1 MLKKGQE
8 IWEKVLERLE
18 GRVGKSSFEL
28 WFKPIK
34 LIDLKEE
41 ILTIEVPNRFFKEW
55 IEENYIN
62 HITEVFNETMNFT
75 GQVKINIAEKD
86 RDREFKKEVL
96 QFESRTKKLASKGI
110 FLNPRYTFE
119 TFVVGPSNQFAHAAA
134 RTVSEQ
140 PGSVYNPLFIY
151 GGVGLGKTHLINAI
165 GNYIVDNIP
174 GLNVL
179 YVPIEQFTNEV
190 VAAIRHQKMAELK
203 EKYRNVDILLVDDIQ
218 FISGKAAVQE
228 ELFHTFNSLYDKE
241 KQIVMASDRPPKEIQ
256 DIPDRLKTRFAMG
269 LIADIQP
276 PEYETKIAILNKKAE
291 KEKIKL
297 PEDVC
302 HWLAKKIKSNIR
314 ELEGCLI
321 KLAAHSSLTGLPI
334 TMEMAKTVLRDVISD
349 EERPIT
355 PDLIQKMVAEA
366 FGLKAQELNAK
377 RRTKEI
383 AIPRQVAMY
392 IARELTHLSLSDIG
406 KHFGGKDHSTVIYA
420 CKQVEDKMS
429 KDEQFKAHVR
439 AIMERIKS

>member
-8 IWEKVLERLE
+8 EIWEKVLVRLE
-18 GRVGKSSFEL
+18 ERVGKGSFEL
-28 WFKPIK
+28 WFKPLK
-34 LIDLKEE
+34 LIELKEE
-41 ILTIEVPNRFFKEW
+41 SALIEAPNRFFREW
-55 IEENYIN
+55 IEDNYLT
-62 HITEVFNETMNFT
+62 HIQEVLLEVANFS
-75 GQVKINIAEKD
+75 GQLKFRLADKD
-86 RDREFKKEVL
+86 KEVKKEFTQL
-96 QFESRTKKLASKGI
+96 ENRTKRLASKGI

-119 TFVVGPSNQFAHAAA
+119 SFVVGPSNQFANAAA
-134 RTVSEQ
+134 RTVAEQ

-165 GNYIVDNIP
+165 GNFIVDNVS
-174 GLNVL
+174 GLSVL

-203 EKYRNVDILLVDDIQ
+203 EKYRNVDVLLVDDIQ
-218 FISGKAAVQE
+218 FISGKVVVQE
-228 ELFHTFNSLYDKE
+228 ELFHTFNHLYDKQ

-256 DIPDRLKTRFAMG
+256 DIPDRLKTRFSMG

-276 PEYETKIAILNKKAE
+276 PEYETRIAILNKKAE

-297 PEDVC
+297 PEEVC

-321 KLAAHSSLTGLPI
+321 KLAAHSSLTGTPI
-334 TMEMAKTVLRDVISD
+334 NIDMAKTVLKDVISD
-349 EERPIT
+349 EDKPVT
-355 PDLIQKMVAEA
+355 PELIQKIVAEA
-366 FGLKAQELNAK
+366 FGLKVQDLKVK

-383 AIPRQVAMY
+383 AIPRQVGMY
-392 IARELTHLSLSDIG
+392 IARELTQLSLSDIG

-420 CKQVEDKMS
+420 CRQIEEKMA
-429 KDEQFKAHVR
+429 KDENFRNQVKSL
-439 AIMERIKS
+439 IERIKP

>member
-8 IWEKVLERLE
+8 EIWEKVLVRLE
-18 GRVGKSSFEL
+18 ERVGKGSFEL
-28 WFKPIK
+28 WFKPLK
-34 LIDLKEE
+34 LIELKEE
-41 ILTIEVPNRFFKEW
+41 SALIEAPNRFFREW
-55 IEENYIN
+55 IEDNYLT
-62 HITEVFNETMNFT
+62 HIQEVLLEVANFS
-75 GQVKINIAEKD
+75 GQLKFRLADKD
-86 RDREFKKEVL
+86 KEVKKEFTQL
-96 QFESRTKKLASKGI
+96 ENRTKRLASKGI

-119 TFVVGPSNQFAHAAA
+119 SFVVGPSNQFANAAA
-134 RTVSEQ
+134 RTVAEQ

-165 GNYIVDNIP
+165 GNFIVDNVS
-174 GLNVL
+174 GLSVL

-203 EKYRNVDILLVDDIQ
+203 EKYRNVDVLLVDDIQ
-218 FISGKAAVQE
+218 FISGKVVVQE
-228 ELFHTFNSLYDKE
+228 ELFHTFNHLYDKQ

-256 DIPDRLKTRFAMG
+256 DIPDRLKTRFSMG

-276 PEYETKIAILNKKAE
+276 PEYETRIAILNKKAE

-297 PEDVC
+297 PEEVC

-321 KLAAHSSLTGLPI
+321 KLAAHSSLTGTPI
-334 TMEMAKTVLRDVISD
+334 NLDMAKTVLKDVISD
-349 EERPIT
+349 EDRPVT
-355 PDLIQKMVAEA
+355 PELIQKIVAEA
-366 FGLKAQELNAK
+366 FGLKVQDLKVK

-383 AIPRQVAMY
+383 AIPRQVGMY
-392 IARELTHLSLSDIG
+392 IARELTQLSLSDIG

-420 CKQVEDKMS
+420 CRQIEEKMA
-429 KDEQFKAHVR
+429 KDENFRNQVKSL
-439 AIMERIKS
+439 IERIKP

>member
-8 IWEKVLERLE
+8 EIWERVLVRLE
-18 GRVGKSSFEL
+18 ERVGKGSFEL
-28 WFKPIK
+28 WFKPLK
-34 LIDLKEE
+34 LIELKEE
-41 ILTIEVPNRFFKEW
+41 SALIEAPNRFFREW
-55 IEENYIN
+55 IEDNYLT
-62 HITEVFNETMNFT
+62 HIQEVLLEVANFS
-75 GQVKINIAEKD
+75 GQLKFRLADKD
-86 RDREFKKEVL
+86 KEVKKEFTQL
-96 QFESRTKKLASKGI
+96 ENRTKRLASKGI

-119 TFVVGPSNQFAHAAA
+119 SFVVGPSNQFANAAA
-134 RTVSEQ
+134 RTVAEQ

-165 GNYIVDNIP
+165 GNFIVDNVS
-174 GLNVL
+174 GLSVL

-203 EKYRNVDILLVDDIQ
+203 EKYRNVDVLLVDDIQ
-218 FISGKAAVQE
+218 FISGKVVVQE
-228 ELFHTFNSLYDKE
+228 ELFHTFNHLYDKQ

-256 DIPDRLKTRFAMG
+256 DIPDRLKTRFSMG

-276 PEYETKIAILNKKAE
+276 PEYETRIAILNKKAE

-297 PEDVC
+297 PEEVC

-321 KLAAHSSLTGLPI
+321 KLAAHSSLTGTPI
-334 TMEMAKTVLRDVISD
+334 NLDMAKTVLKDVISD
-349 EERPIT
+349 EDRPVT
-355 PDLIQKMVAEA
+355 PELIQKIVAEA
-366 FGLKAQELNAK
+366 FGLKVQDLKVK

-383 AIPRQVAMY
+383 AIPRQVGMY
-392 IARELTHLSLSDIG
+392 IARELTQLSLSDIG

-420 CKQVEDKMS
+420 CRQIEEKMA
-429 KDEQFKAHVR
+429 KDENFRNQVKSL
-439 AIMERIKS
+439 IERIKP

>member
-18 GRVGKSSFEL
+18 ERVGKSSFEL
-28 WFKPIK
+28 WFKPLK
-34 LIDLKEE
+34 LIELKEE
-41 ILTIEVPNRFFKEW
+41 NITIEVPNRFFKEW
-55 IEENYIN
+55 IEENYLN
-62 HITEVFNETMNFT
+62 NLVEVFNGIVNFN
-75 GQVKINIAEKD
+75 GQIKFRIAEKD
-86 RDREFKKEVL
+86 KDREFKKEVL
-96 QFESRTKKLASKGI
+96 QLENRTKKLASKGI

-119 TFVVGPSNQFAHAAA
+119 SFVVGPSNQFAHAAA
-134 RTVSEQ
+134 MTVSER
-140 PGSVYNPLFIY
+140 PGSIYNPLFIY

-165 GNYIVDNIP
+165 GNYIIDNIS

-203 EKYRNVDILLVDDIQ
+203 EKYRNIDILLVDDIQ
-218 FISGKAAVQE
+218 FISGKATVQE
-228 ELFHTFNSLYDKE
+228 ELFHTFNSLYDKQ

-256 DIPDRLKTRFAMG
+256 DIPDRLKTRFGMG

-321 KLAAHSSLTGLPI
+321 KLAAHSSLTGAPI
-334 TMEMAKTVLRDVISD
+334 TMEMAKSVLKDVISD
-349 EERPIT
+349 DERPIT
-355 PDLIQKMVAEA
+355 PELIQRTVAEA
-366 FGLKAQELNAK
+366 FGLKAQDLKVK

-383 AIPRQVAMY
+383 AIPRQVGMY
-392 IARELTHLSLSDIG
+392 VARELTQLSLSDIG

-420 CKQVEDKMS
+420 CKQVEDRMS
-429 KDEQFKAHVR
+429 KDEQFKKLVKS
-439 AIMERIKS
+439 IIERIKP

>member
-8 IWEKVLERLE
+8 EIWEKVLVRLE
-18 GRVGKSSFEL
+18 ERVGKGSFEL
-28 WFKPIK
+28 WFKPLK
-34 LIDLKEE
+34 LIELKEE
-41 ILTIEVPNRFFKEW
+41 SALIEAPNRFFREW
-55 IEENYIN
+55 IEDNYLT
-62 HITEVFNETMNFT
+62 HIQEVLLEVANFS
-75 GQVKINIAEKD
+75 GQLKFRLADKD
-86 RDREFKKEVL
+86 KEVKKEFTQL
-96 QFESRTKKLASKGI
+96 KNRTKRLASKGI

-119 TFVVGPSNQFAHAAA
+119 SFVVGPSNQFANAAA
-134 RTVSEQ
+134 RTVAEQ

-165 GNYIVDNIP
+165 GNFIVDNVS
-174 GLNVL
+174 GLSVL

-203 EKYRNVDILLVDDIQ
+203 EKYRNVDVLLVDDIQ
-218 FISGKAAVQE
+218 FISGKVVVQE
-228 ELFHTFNSLYDKE
+228 ELFHTFNHLYDKQ

-256 DIPDRLKTRFAMG
+256 DIPDRLKTRFSMG

-276 PEYETKIAILNKKAE
+276 PEYETRIAILNKKAE

-297 PEDVC
+297 PEEVC

-321 KLAAHSSLTGLPI
+321 KLAAHSSLTGTPI
-334 TMEMAKTVLRDVISD
+334 NLDMAKTVLKDVISD
-349 EERPIT
+349 EDRPVT
-355 PDLIQKMVAEA
+355 PELIQKIVAEA
-366 FGLKAQELNAK
+366 FGLKVQDLKVK

-383 AIPRQVAMY
+383 AIPRQVGMY
-392 IARELTHLSLSDIG
+392 IARELTQLSLSDIG

-420 CKQVEDKMS
+420 CRQIEEKMA
-429 KDEQFKAHVR
+429 KDENFRNQVKSL
-439 AIMERIKS
+439 IERIKP

>member
-8 IWEKVLERLE
+8 EIWEKVLVRLE
-18 GRVGKSSFEL
+18 ERVGKGSFEL
-28 WFKPIK
+28 WFKPLK
-34 LIDLKEE
+34 LIELKEE
-41 ILTIEVPNRFFKEW
+41 SALIEAPNRFFREW
-55 IEENYIN
+55 IEDNYLT
-62 HITEVFNETMNFT
+62 HIQEVLFEVANFS
-75 GQVKINIAEKD
+75 GQLKFRLADKD
-86 RDREFKKEVL
+86 KEVKKEFTQL
-96 QFESRTKKLASKGI
+96 ENRTKRLASKGI

-119 TFVVGPSNQFAHAAA
+119 SFVVGPSNQFANAAA
-134 RTVSEQ
+134 KTVAEQ

-165 GNYIVDNIP
+165 GNFIVDNVS
-174 GLNVL
+174 GLSVL

-203 EKYRNVDILLVDDIQ
+203 EKYRNVDVLLVDDIQ
-218 FISGKAAVQE
+218 FISGKVVVQE
-228 ELFHTFNSLYDKE
+228 ELFHTFNHLYDKQ

-256 DIPDRLKTRFAMG
+256 DIPDRLKTRFSMG

-276 PEYETKIAILNKKAE
+276 PEYETRIAILNKKAE

-297 PEDVC
+297 PEEVC

-321 KLAAHSSLTGLPI
+321 KLAAHSSLTGTPI
-334 TMEMAKTVLRDVISD
+334 NLDMAKTVLKDVISD
-349 EERPIT
+349 EDRPVT
-355 PDLIQKMVAEA
+355 PELIQKIVAEA
-366 FGLKAQELNAK
+366 FGLKVQDLKVK

-383 AIPRQVAMY
+383 AIPRQVGMY
-392 IARELTHLSLSDIG
+392 IARELTQLSLSDIG

-420 CKQVEDKMS
+420 CRQIEEKMA
-429 KDEQFKAHVR
+429 KDENFRNQVKSL
-439 AIMERIKS
+439 IERIKP

>member
-18 GRVGKSSFEL
+18 EKVGKSSFEL
-28 WFKPIK
+28 WFKPLK
-34 LIDLKEE
+34 LVELKEE
-41 ILTIEVPNRFFKEW
+41 NIIIEVPNRFFKEW
-55 IEENYIN
+55 IEENYLNYLIEVFSGAAN
-62 HITEVFNETMNFT
+62 FKGQIKLRITE
-75 GQVKINIAEKD
+75 KD
-86 RDREFKKEVL
+86 KDKEFKKEVL
-96 QFESRTKKLASKGI
+96 QLENRTKKLASKGI

-119 TFVVGPSNQFAHAAA
+119 SFVVGPSNQFAHAAA

-165 GNYIVDNIP
+165 GNYIVDNLS

-203 EKYRNVDILLVDDIQ
+203 DKYRNIDVLLVDDIQ
-218 FISGKAAVQE
+218 FISGKATVQE
-228 ELFHTFNSLYDKE
+228 ELFHTFNSLYDKQ

-256 DIPDRLKTRFAMG
+256 DIPDRLKTRFGMG

-291 KEKIKL
+291 KEKIRL

-334 TMEMAKTVLRDVISD
+334 TMEMAKSVLKDVISD
-349 EERPIT
+349 DERPIT
-355 PDLIQKMVAEA
+355 PELIQKAVAEA
-366 FGLKAQELNAK
+366 FGLKAQDLKVK

-383 AIPRQVAMY
+383 AIPRQVGMY
-392 IARELTHLSLSDIG
+392 IARELTQLSLSDIG

-420 CKQVEDKMS
+420 CKQVEDRMS
-429 KDEQFKAHVR
+429 KDEQFKTLVKS
-439 AIMERIKS
+439 ILERIKP

>member
-8 IWEKVLERLE
+8 EIWEKVLVRLE
-18 GRVGKSSFEL
+18 ERVGKGSFEL
-28 WFKPIK
+28 WFKPLK
-34 LIDLKEE
+34 LIELKEE
-41 ILTIEVPNRFFKEW
+41 SALIEAPNRFFREW
-55 IEENYIN
+55 IEDNYLT
-62 HITEVFNETMNFT
+62 HIQEVLLEVANFS
-75 GQVKINIAEKD
+75 GQLKFRLADKD
-86 RDREFKKEVL
+86 KEVKKEFTQL
-96 QFESRTKKLASKGI
+96 ENRTKRLASKGI

-119 TFVVGPSNQFAHAAA
+119 SFVVGPSNQFANAAA
-134 RTVSEQ
+134 RTVAEQ

-165 GNYIVDNIP
+165 GNFIVDNVS
-174 GLNVL
+174 GLSVL

-203 EKYRNVDILLVDDIQ
+203 EKYRNVDVLLVDDIQ
-218 FISGKAAVQE
+218 FISGKVVVQE
-228 ELFHTFNSLYDKE
+228 ELFHTFNHLYDKQ

-256 DIPDRLKTRFAMG
+256 DIPDRLKTRFSMG

-276 PEYETKIAILNKKAE
+276 PEYETRIAILNKKAE

-297 PEDVC
+297 PEEVC

-321 KLAAHSSLTGLPI
+321 KLAAHSSLTGTPI
-334 TMEMAKTVLRDVISD
+334 NLDMAKTVLKDVISD
-349 EERPIT
+349 EDRPVT
-355 PDLIQKMVAEA
+355 PELIQKIVAEA
-366 FGLKAQELNAK
+366 FGLKVQDLKVK

-383 AIPRQVAMY
+383 AIPRQVGMY
-392 IARELTHLSLSDIG
+392 IARELTQLSLSDRG

-420 CKQVEDKMS
+420 CRQIEEKMA
-429 KDEQFKAHVR
+429 KDENFRNQVKSL
-439 AIMERIKS
+439 IERIKP